1 MDVLVNGMADSD
13 FIVFKDSFKNSKRLQ
28 DAIACS
34 KECVALTL
42 DLHLGDV
49 SFNIC
54 KNHPS
59 KDTTWFCFDCRVD
72 ACETC
77 LTDHHNG
84 HECKSSNSVLIEE
97 VEKLQKTE
105 NVARQLLEDTEN
117 AISGV
122 RDTIA
127 TTGERKEENLMATR
141 KEFDLL
147 RRALDNR
154 EKQLLQQIETGAHS
168 KHEALKL
175 QKEKLESL
183 GAQVKNHI
191 NLVKQIGEKKMK
203 VNSLYSSRL
212 ILERRTKDLI
222 MMKNMSSVEPVRKE
236 QALVELL
243 GVEQLSQEVSNLG
256 HFRFNGSVEH
266 AWKHT
271 VPVDQHSLL
280 TVTVRDVNDKAVAK
294 CAQEL
299 EATVK
304 SPTGEEIPTTIKEIG
319 DGQYSVAFVPDM
331 VGEHDVSL
339 MVAGEPVPHSPYRY
353 VDMQCMACM
362 LPRVH
367 IEKRVSNSH
376 ILYQK

>member
-1 MDVLVNGMADSD
+1 MDVLVNGMVDND

-28 DAIACS
+28 DAIVCS
-34 KECVALTL
+34 KDCAALTS

-49 SFNIC
+49 SLFNVC
-54 KNHPS
+54 KSHPS
-59 KDTTWFCFDCRVD
+59 KDTTWFCFDCKVD

-77 LTDHHNG
+77 LTDHHHDG

-97 VEKLQKTE
+97 IEKLQKTE

-122 RDTIA
+122 RDTIV
-127 TTGERKEENLMATR
+127 TTGERKEENVVATR
-141 KEFDLL
+141 KAFDLL
-147 RRALDNR
+147 RTALDNR
-154 EKQLLQQIETGAHS
+154 EKQLLQQIEIGTDS

-175 QKEKLESL
+175 QKEKLELL
-183 GAQVKNHI
+183 GTQVKNHI

-203 VNSLYSSRL
+203 VNNLYSSRL
-212 ILERRTKDLI
+212 VLEQRTKDLI
-222 MMKNMSSVEPVRKE
+222 MMKNTSSMEPVRKE

-243 GVEQLSQEVSNLG
+243 GVEQLSQNVSNLG

-271 VPVDQHSLL
+271 VPVDQYSLL
-280 TVTVRDVNDKAVAK
+280 TVTVRDVNDKCVAK

-304 SPTGEEIPTTIKEIG
+304 SPTGKEIPTMIKEIG
-319 DGQYSVAFVPDM
+319 DGQYSVAFVPDA

-353 VDMQCMACM
+353 AYAMH
-362 LPRVH
+362 PT
-367 IEKRVSNSH
+367 
-376 ILYQK
+376 